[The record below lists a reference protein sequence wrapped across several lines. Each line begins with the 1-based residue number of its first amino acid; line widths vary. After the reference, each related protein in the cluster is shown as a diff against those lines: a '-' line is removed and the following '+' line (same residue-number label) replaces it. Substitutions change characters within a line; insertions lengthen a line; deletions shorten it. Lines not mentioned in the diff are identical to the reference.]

1 MAEPLKN
8 RLLRYTKKY
17 LTEKTDPDF
26 ADAIFEAAEELT
38 VQSDVIEHL
47 RKTKAEKHNELLKVS
62 KELKDC
68 RNELCLR
75 CGEYRTRHLGSC
87 DDCRWKDG
95 G

>member
-1 MAEPLKN
+1 MDELLK
-8 RLLRYTKKY
+8 RLNRYTRQC
-17 LTEKTDPDF
+17 LTERTDPDF

>member
-47 RKTKAEKHNELLKVS
+47 KVS

-68 RNELCLR
+68 RNELCLH
-75 CGEYRTRHLGSC
+75 CGRYKKEHLGYC
-87 DDCRWKDG
+87 DGCRWKEETDG
-95 G
+95 

>member
-1 MAEPLKN
+1 MDELLK
-8 RLLRYTKKY
+8 RLNRYTRQC
-17 LTEKTDPDF
+17 LTERTDPDF

-68 RNELCLR
+68 RNELCLH
-75 CGEYRTRHLGSC
+75 CGRYKKEHLGYC
-87 DDCRWKDG
+87 DGCRWKEG
-95 G
+95 R

>member
-1 MAEPLKN
+1 MDELLK
-8 RLLRYTKKY
+8 RLNRYTRHC
-17 LTEKTDPDF
+17 LRNLTDPDF

-68 RNELCLR
+68 RNELCLK

-87 DDCRWKDG
+87 NDCRWMEV
-95 G
+95 